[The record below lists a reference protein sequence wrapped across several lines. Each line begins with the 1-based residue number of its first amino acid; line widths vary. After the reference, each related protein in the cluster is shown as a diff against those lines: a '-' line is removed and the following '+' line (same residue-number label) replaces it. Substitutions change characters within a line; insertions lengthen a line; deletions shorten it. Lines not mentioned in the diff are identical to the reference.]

1 MPNYKYFLGI
11 DPGQSGAISI
21 INVKGELIHIISFKN
36 HIRILWGF
44 KIINARTIAEEL
56 RALIKDFSEVTALI
70 ERVSSYN
77 QGRNGA
83 FNFGANAIGLVLILE
98 VLGVGEINSTPPTEW
113 KDLMGV
119 SSKHLSYLNGKDKDK
134 ALKKLSEAKANKLFP
149 YFKFNPSAT
158 ADEEE
163 SALLA
168 YLCWNSNKGK

>member
-1 MPNYKYFLGI
+1 ML
-11 DPGQSGAISI
+11 
-21 INVKGELIHIISFKN
+21 
-36 HIRILWGF
+36 
-44 KIINARTIAEEL
+44 
-56 RALIKDFSEVTALI
+56 
-70 ERVSSYN
+70 
-77 QGRNGA
+77 
-83 FNFGANAIGLVLILE
+83 LILGLI

-119 SSKHLSYLNGKDKDK
+119 SSKHLGAFNNKDK
-134 ALKKLSEAKANKLFP
+134 ALKKLSEAKANTLFP